1 MVDDDPI
8 VRADVHLVLEDA
20 GFDMCPG
27 ASDGEEAVELARAHR
42 PDLILMDLGLPGI
55 DGVEA
60 TRRILGERDVP
71 IVALSGHASAVV
83 ERALAAG
90 AVAHVAKPFEQMQLV
105 RTIRGALAGQLPGV
119 TASGHAELAGHR
131 LARLPG
137 WKRLGEHMAALGVI
151 GNEELAAA
159 LNEQGRTGGR
169 LGDILLSRGLLDPTA
184 LSLVLA
190 HQNDLPSFVPEY
202 EATPLLPRG
211 VAYRQRAA
219 VLVGPM
225 GPTEMPAAQLVAVTD
240 LASVPALSA
249 ALGSPIAPRLT
260 DARTMDGL
268 LADAYANLD
277 ASEVALAQKR
287 WRLLRVALVAV
298 VVALIVGAG
307 VGAVLELGP
316 VALVGAIALA
326 SVYYLLIA
334 AEFIRAWAAPVC
346 VRVLL
351 MPDGS
356 EPRPLVRPSCTVLI
370 VLRHET
376 PARLHRLRLDL
387 AELDYPP
394 HRLQGVAVFDSTD
407 RRTRKALRSQPLP
420 PWVTVFEAPDSAR
433 GRRGLALYGLRQ
445 ARGELLTLVGSHRGV
460 TVRVLERAAEVR
472 GNLAWRFLR
481 EADARLRRPS
491 HGHFGT
497 AELLAAFGWL
507 DDSPFAGSESR

>member
-27 ASDGEEAVELARAHR
+27 ARDGEEAVELARAHQ

-71 IVALSGHASAVV
+71 IVALSGRASGVV

-90 AVAHVAKPFEQMQLV
+90 AVAHVAKPFEQAQLV
-105 RTIRGALAGQLPGV
+105 RTVRSALAERPSGADRYGELP
-119 TASGHAELAGHR
+119 SR
-131 LARLPG
+131 LRFGLPG
-137 WKRLGEHMAALGVI
+137 WKRLGEHMAELGVL

-159 LNEQGRTGGR
+159 LNEQNRTGGR

-184 LSLVLA
+184 LTLVLA
-190 HQNDLPSFVPEY
+190 QQNDLPSFVPEY
-202 EATPLLPRG
+202 EATPLLPRA

-219 VLVGPM
+219 ALVGPM
-225 GPTEMPAAQLVAVTD
+225 GPTETPAAQLVAVTD
-240 LASVPALSA
+240 LGSVAAVSS
-249 ALGSPIAPRLT
+249 ALGSPVAPRLT

-287 WRLLRVALVAV
+287 WRLRRGALVALAVALV
-298 VVALIVGAG
+298 VGAG
-307 VGAVLELGP
+307 VGSVLLLGP

-326 SVYYLLIA
+326 SLYYLLIA
-334 AEFIRAWAAPVC
+334 AEFIRAWAAPVR

-351 MPDGS
+351 MPDGT
-356 EPRPLVRPSCTVLI
+356 EPRPLVRPTCTVLI

-460 TVRVLERAAEVR
+460 SVRVLERTAEVR

-497 AELLAAFGWL
+497 PELLTAFGWL
-507 DDSPFAGSESR
+507 DDSPFAGTERP